1 MNHDWRTTGVNKRYF
16 LVSAGAPGVAP
27 VMPPERWLQAFP
39 DGQWATWATL
49 QGSVHAGDTVW
60 IPVTQLDWPD
70 CVRTLQREQ
79 GAAPVVVLS
88 PVPHDAEGL
97 RALDAGARGYVH
109 LLAVPA
115 VLREV
120 DQVVRRGGLWVGPE
134 LVQRLLASTRQVLD
148 TAPASARS
156 LADLSVLS
164 EREAQVAR
172 AVAAGKSNR
181 EIADQ
186 LCISERTVK
195 AHLGSIFDKLGVRD
209 RLQLALRLSAGTPD
223 GAPSA
228 PPTAPSTTQAQP

>member
-1 MNHDWRTTGVNKRYF
+1 MSKRHF
-16 LVSAGAPGVAP
+16 LVTAGAPGAAP

-39 DGQWATWATL
+39 DGQWSTWSTL
-49 QGSVHAGDTVW
+49 QGTVRAADTVW
-60 IPVTQLDWPD
+60 LPVTHPEWLD
-70 CVRTLQREQ
+70 CVRRLQHIQ

-88 PVPHDAEGL
+88 PVPNDAEGL

-120 DQVVRRGGLWVGPE
+120 EHVVRHGGLWVGPE
-134 LVQRLLASTRQVLD
+134 LVQRLLSATRQVLD
-148 TAPASARS
+148 QTPAAPRTV
-156 LADLSVLS
+156 ADLSVLS

-181 EIADQ
+181 EVADQ

-195 AHLGSIFDKLGVRD
+195 AHLGSVFDKLGVRD
-209 RLQLALRLSAGTPD
+209 RLQLALRLSGGEAATAPNGTP
-223 GAPSA
+223 APTEA
-228 PPTAPSTTQAQP
+228 RP

>member
-1 MNHDWRTTGVNKRYF
+1 MNKRHF
-16 LVSAGAPGVAP
+16 LATAGDAGPAA
-27 VMPPERWLQAFP
+27 PPERWLQAFP
-39 DGQWATWATL
+39 DGQWAAWETL
-49 QGSVHAGDTVW
+49 QRTVRAGDTVW
-60 IPVTQLDWPD
+60 IPVTHPEWIA
-70 CVRTLQREQ
+70 CVRRLQQLQ

-120 DQVVRRGGLWVGPE
+120 EQVVRHGGLWVGPE
-134 LVQRLLASTRQVLD
+134 LMQRLLAATRQVVAR
-148 TAPASARS
+148 APSAIRPV
-156 LADLSVLS
+156 ADLSVLS

-181 EIADQ
+181 EVAEQ

-195 AHLGSIFDKLGVRD
+195 AHLGNVFDKLGVRD
-209 RLQLALRLSAGTPD
+209 RLQLGLLLAGGDAPATEGQPASAEVR
-223 GAPSA
+223 S
-228 PPTAPSTTQAQP
+228 

>member
-1 MNHDWRTTGVNKRYF
+1 MSKRHF
-16 LVSAGAPGVAP
+16 LVTAADPGAAP

-39 DGQWATWATL
+39 DGQWSTWGTL
-49 QGSVHAGDTVW
+49 QATVRAGDTVW
-60 IPVTQLDWPD
+60 IPVTHPEWLA
-70 CVRTLQREQ
+70 CVQALVAKQ
-79 GAAPVVVLS
+79 GAAPIVVLS
-88 PVPHDAEGL
+88 PVPNDAEGL

-120 DQVVRRGGLWVGPE
+120 EQVVRHGGLWVGPE
-134 LVQRLLASTRQVLD
+134 LMQRLLAATRQVAGH
-148 TAPASARS
+148 APVSARPV
-156 LADLSVLS
+156 ADLSVLS

-209 RLQLALRLSAGTPD
+209 RLQLALRLSAGTRD

-228 PPTAPSTTQAQP
+228 PPTAPSTAQAQP